1 MIGENRLC
9 SVPFHPVIY
18 NPDLG
23 DLSLLLAPPY
33 DVIDRVQCERLLSRH
48 PYNVV
53 RLILPPSLDADEPS
67 RYEKASLLWKQW
79 LKERV
84 LIESEEPSVFVYAQ
98 RFSLWGKQKQHLALL
113 TTIPLTDYETG
124 LVRPHEHTMPK
135 PKSDRMNLMR
145 AVGAELGQ
153 VHGLISDETGEWN
166 ELLNSIVSE
175 PAWLKGELDGVEH
188 IVWKVTDKA
197 FNEEIDRLLSS
208 QWLVIAD
215 GHHRYETALAFR
227 DEIADAKVNPNHPS
241 NFVGIVLADYQ
252 RNATILPTHRLLR
265 FSNPEDVERVIQGI
279 RQRFHSFETGWDG
292 TDKGLA
298 DILTNLQGVSF
309 LVVAQER
316 VLLVTLSGVES
327 AISRYIE
334 QLPPPL
340 RRVDTAVLHQAFL
353 PFVLASV
360 GIKPENLT
368 IDYTHD
374 ATAALRFARVEGNMG
389 ILLRPIPLELVREVA
404 AKGYRFPPKTTYF
417 LPKVPSG
424 LVMRKILP

>member
-145 AVGAELGQ
+145 AMGAELGQ

-188 IVWKVTDKA
+188 IVWKVTDEA

-227 DEIADAKVNPNHPS
+227 DEIADAKVNPNHSS

-252 RNATILPTHRLLR
+252 RNATILPTHRLLH

-298 DILTNLQGVSF
+298 DILTNLQGISF

-340 RRVDTAVLHQAFL
+340 RRVDTAVLHQAFF